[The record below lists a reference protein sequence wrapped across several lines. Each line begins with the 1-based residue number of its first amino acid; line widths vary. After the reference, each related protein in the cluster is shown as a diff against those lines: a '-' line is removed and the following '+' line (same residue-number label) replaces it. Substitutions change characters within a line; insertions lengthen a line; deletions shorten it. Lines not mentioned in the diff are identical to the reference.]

1 MRSSRSICRALNNIS
16 TCDFSES
23 TEDPTGKPPP
33 ARPSTSEMCSLADEI
48 ELKAHS
54 FLNFSCG
61 GCGEELK
68 SKEIRKSCSA
78 CKLARYCSEVCQKNA
93 WPTHKGLCKEAK
105 ALLSLGPPESRKR
118 SFTALAIDCE
128 RAVRCL
134 EVLLQPNPKE
144 KLHPLQYYNMLLLR
158 TACNFIEH
166 GQMPPEPLPCFNPV
180 CKRPA
185 ELVEFANELEL
196 REFVITGLCA
206 SCQTKAYEDALRI
219 AGPSCSEPEPLET
232 TPVDMPPM
240 IWTDSCYIGV
250 LEGMP
255 LYSRTTIW
263 DEEGRPCWVAGE
275 ILSVRCVADR
285 RENMVLQRESQLG
298 RDVAVPLR
306 TFRRL
311 AAANHIQS
319 AFAITPEMSRG
330 VVHTRK
336 VILALGAFETWVP
349 FLQLARVARLDAA
362 EFRLQ
367 ETPDADRFNSNAGG
381 GGQAFRTL
389 FMIMHEDA
397 GRRAAGTFAARYAP
411 IADGPPLWA
420 ARRGP

>member
-1 MRSSRSICRALNNIS
+1 
-16 TCDFSES
+16 
-23 TEDPTGKPPP
+23 
-33 ARPSTSEMCSLADEI
+33 MCSLADEI

-68 SKEIRKSCSA
+68 AKGIRKSCSA
-78 CKLARYCSEVCQKNA
+78 CKLARYCNEECQKNA
-93 WPTHKGLCKEAK
+93 WPTHKGLCKAAK
-105 ALLSLGPPESRKR
+105 ALLSLGAESRKR

-144 KLHPLQYYNMLLLR
+144 KLHPVQYYNMMSLR
-158 TACNFIEH
+158 IACNFIEH
-166 GQMPPEPLPCFNPV
+166 GQMPPEPLSCFNSD

-206 SCQTKAYEDALRI
+206 SCQSKAYEDALRV
-219 AGPSCSEPEPLET
+219 AGPSCPEPEPLET

-240 IWTDSCYIGV
+240 IWSDPCYTGV
-250 LEGMP
+250 LDGMP
-255 LYSRTTIW
+255 LHSRTTIW
-263 DEEGRPCWVAGE
+263 DDDDRPCWVAGE
-275 ILSVRCVADR
+275 ILTVRRVADR
-285 RENMVLQRESQLG
+285 HDNMILYREGQPG

-311 AAANHIQS
+311 AAANDIQS

-349 FLQLARVARLDAA
+349 FLQLSRVARLDAD
-362 EFRLQ
+362 EVRFQGRH
-367 ETPDADRFNSNAGG
+367 DAAQFNANAGG
-381 GGQAFRTL
+381 SGKAFRAL
-389 FMIMHEDA
+389 LMMIHEDK
-397 GRRAAGTFAARYAP
+397 GSRAAGTFAARYHAS
-411 IADGPPLWA
+411 IADGPPWWA
-420 ARRGP
+420 SRGP